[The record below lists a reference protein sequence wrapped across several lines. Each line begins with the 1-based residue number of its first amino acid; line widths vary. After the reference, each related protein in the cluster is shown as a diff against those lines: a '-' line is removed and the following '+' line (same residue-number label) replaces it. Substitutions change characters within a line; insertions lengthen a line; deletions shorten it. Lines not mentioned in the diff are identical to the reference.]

1 MRWKEGRRSENVEDQ
16 RGSRAGKVTIGGGI
30 GLLIMLGI
38 ALLSGADPA
47 TLIGMI
53 AGGGDGSFSLDGTT
67 QTGTVSAAEAEL
79 ADFVS
84 VVLADTEDTW
94 QGIFQE
100 SGMTYLQPK
109 LVLFSGGVDSAC
121 GYAESA
127 TGPFY
132 CPGDQKVYIDL
143 SFYQDLKDEYGAP
156 GDFAQAYV
164 ISHEVGHHVQNLL
177 GTLNE
182 VHQLQARSDEVTGN
196 RYSVM
201 LELQADCYAG
211 VWANHADKARQI
223 IETGDV
229 EEALNAA
236 SKIGDDTLQKQSR
249 GYVVP
254 DSFTHGSSAQRMR
267 WFQAG
272 LTSGTIGSCDTFHAT
287 VL

>member
-16 RGSRAGKVTIGGGI
+16 RGRTARRGAIGGGI
-30 GLLIMLGI
+30 GLLLLLGY

-47 TLIGMI
+47 AIIDMV
-53 AGGGDGSFSLDGTT
+53 AGGGGSFTMDGATPYEP
-67 QTGTVSAAEAEL
+67 VSPEEAEL

-94 QGIFQE
+94 QAIFQE
-100 SGMTYLQPK
+100 SDMAYPQPK

-121 GYAESA
+121 GFAQSA

-132 CPGDQKVYIDL
+132 CPADQKVYIDL
-143 SFYQDLKDEYGAP
+143 AFYRELKDQYGAP

-177 GTLNE
+177 GTLDE
-182 VHQLQARSDEVTGN
+182 VHRIQARSDEVTGN

-211 VWANHADKARQI
+211 VWANHADRARHI
-223 IETGDV
+223 IEAGDV

-236 SKIGDDTLQKQSR
+236 SQIGDDTLQQESR

-254 DSFTHGSSAQRMR
+254 DAFTHGSSAQRMR

-272 LTSGTIGSCDTFHAT
+272 LDSGDVGACDTFHAA

>member
-16 RGSRAGKVTIGGGI
+16 RGRTARRGAIGGGI
-30 GLLIMLGI
+30 GLLLLLGY

-47 TLIGMI
+47 AIIDMV
-53 AGGGDGSFSLDGTT
+53 AGGGGSFTMDGATPYEP
-67 QTGTVSAAEAEL
+67 VSPEEAEL

-94 QGIFQE
+94 QAIFQAND
-100 SGMTYLQPK
+100 MQYVRPK

-121 GYAESA
+121 GFAQSA

-132 CPGDQKVYIDL
+132 CPADQKVYIDL
-143 SFYQDLKDEYGAP
+143 AFYRELKDQYGAP

-177 GTLNE
+177 GTLDE
-182 VHQLQARSDEVTGN
+182 VHRIQARSDEVTGN

-211 VWANHADKARQI
+211 VWANHADRARHI
-223 IETGDV
+223 IEAGDV

-236 SKIGDDTLQKQSR
+236 SQIGDDTLQQESR

-254 DSFTHGSSAQRMR
+254 DAFTHGSSAQRMR

-272 LTSGTIGSCDTFHAT
+272 LDSGDVGACDTFHAA

>member
-1 MRWKEGRRSENVEDQ
+1 MRWKDGRRSTNVEDQ
-16 RGSRAGKVTIGGGI
+16 RGSGGGKLAIGGVI

-38 ALLSGADPA
+38 AFMSGADPA
-47 TLIGMI
+47 SIIDMV
-53 AGGGDGSFSLDGTT
+53 AGGGGSFSMDGTT
-67 QTGTVSAAEAEL
+67 GTATLSAEEIEMG
-79 ADFVS
+79 DFVS

-94 QGIFQE
+94 SAIFQE
-100 SGMTYLQPK
+100 SGQIYQEPK

-121 GYAESA
+121 GYAQTAS
-127 TGPFY
+127 GPFY
-132 CPGDQKVYIDL
+132 CPTDQKVYIDL
-143 SFYQDLKDEYGAP
+143 AFYQELKDQYGAP

-177 GTLNE
+177 GTLGE
-182 VHQLQARSDEVTGN
+182 VHQLQARSDQVTGN
-196 RYSVM
+196 KYSVM

-211 VWANHADKARQI
+211 VWANHADRARHVL
-223 IETGDV
+223 EAGDV

-236 SKIGDDTLQKQSR
+236 SKIGDDALQQQSR

-254 DSFTHGSSAQRMR
+254 DSFTHGSSAQRTR

-272 LTSGTIGSCDTFHAT
+272 FTGGTIGSCDTFHAA

>member
-16 RGSRAGKVTIGGGI
+16 RGRTARRGAIGGGI
-30 GLLIMLGI
+30 GLLLLLGY

-47 TLIGMI
+47 AIIDMV
-53 AGGGDGSFSLDGTT
+53 AGGGGSFTMDGATPYEP
-67 QTGTVSAAEAEL
+67 VSPEEAEL

-94 QGIFQE
+94 QAIFQAND
-100 SGMTYLQPK
+100 MQYVRPK

-121 GYAESA
+121 GFAQSA

-132 CPGDQKVYIDL
+132 CPADQKVYIDL
-143 SFYQDLKDEYGAP
+143 AFYRELKDQYGAP

-177 GTLNE
+177 GTLDE
-182 VHQLQARSDEVTGN
+182 VHRIQARSDEVTGN

-211 VWANHADKARQI
+211 VWANHADRARHI
-223 IETGDV
+223 IEAGDV

-236 SKIGDDTLQKQSR
+236 SQIGDDTLQQESR

-254 DSFTHGSSAQRMR
+254 DAFTHGSSAQRMR

-272 LTSGTIGSCDTFHAT
+272 LDSGDVGACDTFNAA

>member
-1 MRWKEGRRSENVEDQ
+1 MRWQEGRRSTNVEDQ
-16 RGSRAGKVTIGGGI
+16 RGTGGRKIAIGGGI

-53 AGGGDGSFSLDGTT
+53 AGGGDGSFSMDGVT
-67 QTGTVSAAEAEL
+67 QTGTISAAEAQL

-132 CPGDQKVYIDL
+132 CPEDQKVYIDL
-143 SFYQDLKDEYGAP
+143 SFYQDLKDQYGAP

-164 ISHEVGHHVQNLL
+164 ISHEVGHHVQNLI
-177 GTLNE
+177 GTLAE

-254 DSFTHGSSAQRMR
+254 DSFTHGTSTQRMR